1 MRILLDTHIAL
12 WWISD
17 SPKLTSE
24 DRQLIADPANEI
36 YVSAAS
42 AWEVEIKRGLGK
54 IVIADDWKDV
64 IDRNGFAWLD
74 VKSWHTDLL
83 RQLPDIHKDP
93 FDRMLVAQAK
103 GENLRLISHDSKVND
118 YLRSAD
124 L

>member
-1 MRILLDTHIAL
+1 MGILLDTHIAL

-17 SPKLTSE
+17 SPKLTTE
-24 DRQLIADPANEI
+24 DRRLIADPANTI

-64 IDRNGFAWLD
+64 IDRNGFTWLD
-74 VKSWHTDLL
+74 VKPWHTDLL

-93 FDRMLVAQAK
+93 FDRMIVAQAK

-118 YLRSAD
+118 YLK
-124 L
+124 